1 MKNKEEKYPKNIA
14 CRVII
19 NNKLSI
25 ELTVYLQTN
34 VRIISGN
41 KGNKDVRSD
50 KKISCTKK
58 YIV

>member
-1 MKNKEEKYPKNIA
+1 MKNEEEKYPKNIA
-14 CRVII
+14 CRVTI
-19 NNKLSI
+19 NNKLGT

-41 KGNKDVRSD
+41 EGNKDMRSD
-50 KKISCTKK
+50 KKISFTIK